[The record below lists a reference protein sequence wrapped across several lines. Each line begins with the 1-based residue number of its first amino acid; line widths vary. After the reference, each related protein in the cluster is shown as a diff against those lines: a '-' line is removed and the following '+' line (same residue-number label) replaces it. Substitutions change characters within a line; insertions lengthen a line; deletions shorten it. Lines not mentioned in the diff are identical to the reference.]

1 MKKKVLYFFVVV
13 LLCGSYGAFLVM
25 NQRFGKTGEFP
36 VIEVSNEAL
45 EVSVKAKEKTL
56 LQGIKAFDKE
66 DGDISSKVFIESISE
81 FDDQDYR
88 TITYGVFDSDDNL
101 TRATRKLKYKDY
113 EKPEFD
119 LNKALCFTYMDD
131 DLIIKDF
138 IRAKS
143 KVDGDISSKI
153 TMRSEDYS
161 ANNSYLTF
169 SVKDSCGGK
178 SEIKLKAE
186 ILNTKPQIEIELSDY
201 LIKVEKGTDI
211 DPKSYIENITYM
223 GIEDDSLSYD
233 VKVTDNY
240 DPDKE
245 GMYEFIYRIER
256 SNGDYGI
263 TKLVVIVE

>member
-101 TRATRKLKYKDY
+101 TRASRKLKYNDY

-119 LNKALCFTYMDD
+119 LNKALCLYYIDD
-131 DLIIKDF
+131 ESTMKEA

-153 TMRSEDYS
+153 TMQNDSV
-161 ANNSYLTF
+161 NNNYFTF
-169 SVKDSCGGK
+169 SVKDSCGGE

>member
-101 TRATRKLKYKDY
+101 TRATRKLKYNDY
-113 EKPEFD
+113 EKPEFY
-119 LNKALCFTYMDD
+119 LNKALCFNYMNDD
-131 DLIIKDF
+131 STIKEY

-143 KVDGDISSKI
+143 KVDGDITSKI
-153 TMRSEDYS
+153 TMRSDS
-161 ANNSYLTF
+161 VNNYFTF
-169 SVKDSCGGK
+169 SVKDSCGGE

-233 VKVTDNY
+233 VKVTNNY
-240 DPDKE
+240 NPDKE